1 MVDPGSTAVN
11 VYVNSELPSKASQS
25 FVPIK
30 TQVLQG
36 MPYQK
41 YSIYPYNYLGVFNSQ
56 PIYLLQNSAL
66 KYTLNINTNNF
77 IDDCPV
83 RLCLFNDTNMYYYF
97 LYHYTS
103 VDVVMCTSCIME
115 STRIN
120 LIINESSL
128 YYVAIQIAANVI
140 VNSTISVDRVYYN
153 TTGLSRPNGCNDPL
167 TSVNSKC
174 EITVCD
180 GYLCIPISKYILLE
194 PNGAVTV
201 NTISTCDPKFLLNWK
216 FRIALFATY
225 ILVCI
230 LSTALTP
237 VIAIC
242 FYVNFKNNAG
252 NVNSSI
258 NDNET
263 SNQV

>member
-11 VYVNSELPSKASQS
+11 VYVSSELPSKASQS
-25 FVPIK
+25 LAPIK

-36 MPYQK
+36 MPHQK
-41 YSIYPYNYLGVFNSQ
+41 YSVYHYNYLGVFNSQ

-66 KYTLNINTNNF
+66 KYTLDINST
-77 IDDCPV
+77 DDCPV

-97 LYHYTS
+97 LYHHTS
-103 VDVVMCTSCIME
+103 VDVMCTSCIME
-115 STRIN
+115 STRKPLN

-153 TTGLSRPNGCNDPL
+153 TTGLSRPHGCNDAL
-167 TSVNSKC
+167 TSVNPTC

-180 GYLCIPISKYILLE
+180 GYLCIPISRYILVE

-201 NTISTCDPKFLLNWK
+201 NTTSNPSFLLDWNC
-216 FRIALFATY
+216 RIAFFTIY
-225 ILVCI
+225 IMCI
-230 LSTALTP
+230 LCTALTP
-237 VIAIC
+237 VCLYIINK
-242 FYVNFKNNAG
+242 YKNDAG
-252 NVNSSI
+252 NSNI
-258 NDNET
+258 QDET